1 MKTTPWNEWDHI
13 KNLDEAKEYVEAIYE
28 EWSSEFEAAN
38 DCIVEI
44 LESYMEVLKLFEATM
59 KRDVISR
66 RVRTMALALCE
77 QRKNKWQAVLDDVK
91 KMQKAQ
97 KSAKKT
103 A

>member
-1 MKTTPWNEWDHI
+1 MDTNVA
-13 KNLDEAKEYVEAIYE
+13 EAKNYIEAIYE
-28 EWSSEFEAAN
+28 EWSSESEAAN

-66 RVRTMALALCE
+66 RVRTMALTLCE
-77 QRKNKWQAVLDDVK
+77 QRKNKWQTVLDDAK